1 MLGLLGTLMVG
12 TVSLAES
19 PTSARAATT
28 PVEYDVAM
36 GDSLAAGT
44 GASTTANDY
53 VSLVYQ
59 HELTRH
65 PGLQL
70 ENLGCGGATTTSVIH
85 GPGCSYTTGT
95 QLGDAEAFLRSHPG
109 QVEMLTIDIG
119 ANDVDGCLG
128 SSGINTSCL
137 QTGLSQI
144 TTNLPL
150 ILSGLRAADPTLA
163 IYGMDYYD
171 PFLDQWLSG
180 TSGQTVAQQS
190 ETDAVVLNDQLGQ
203 IYSAHQAAMADPASL
218 FQTTNFALTGS
229 YNGTTVPENV
239 ALICAWTLMCSE
251 NNIHTNDQGHAELAL
266 AFEAVIDRAPTTSVL
281 IPSSGATVSG
291 TALLD
296 ASVGD
301 AGLVAKVQFALTGG
315 TLNQTVVGTAVPTV
329 YGYIL
334 ELNTTTVPNGTY
346 TLQSLASDTAGNTG
360 SSAGVQITIA
370 NPPPSTAVLIPS
382 SSGVTLSNTAVLDAS
397 AADAGGVAKVQFA
410 LTGGTLNQTVVGT
423 AVPTVYGYILE
434 LNTTTVPN
442 GTYTLQSLASDT
454 AGNTGSSAGVQ
465 ITIANPPPSTAVL
478 IPSSSGVTLSN
489 TAVLDA
495 SAADAGGVAK
505 VQFALTGGTLN
516 QTVVGTAVPTV
527 YGYILEL
534 NTTTVPNGTYTL
546 QSLASDTAGNTG
558 SSAGV
563 QITIAN

>member
-1 MLGLLGTLMVG
+1 MPSFST
-12 TVSLAES
+12 TN
-19 PTSARAATT
+19 SAR
-28 PVEYDVAM
+28 
-36 GDSLAAGT
+36 
-44 GASTTANDY
+44 STAP
-53 VSLVYQ
+53 
-59 HELTRH
+59 TR
-65 PGLQL
+65 QL
-70 ENLGCGGATTTSVIH
+70 W
-85 GPGCSYTTGT
+85 
-95 QLGDAEAFLRSHPG
+95 
-109 QVEMLTIDIG
+109 
-119 ANDVDGCLG
+119 
-128 SSGINTSCL
+128 
-137 QTGLSQI
+137 
-144 TTNLPL
+144 L
-150 ILSGLRAADPTLA
+150 IRRR
-163 IYGMDYYD
+163 
-171 PFLDQWLSG
+171 
-180 TSGQTVAQQS
+180 
-190 ETDAVVLNDQLGQ
+190 
-203 IYSAHQAAMADPASL
+203 L